1 MRRQMKSW
9 KSWRTLDLLYWRRN
23 THCVLSISFSWHL
36 FEPFIWMSS
45 TYEKTHF
52 VVHCKYAILSNRILS
67 YSMRHKPKHVCRV
80 PYTYFVLKLH
90 FHNSIFIE
98 RSVPI
103 YWFICITCFELVN
116 KKISCIHWFAVVH
129 SAESEKKKKKNE
141 PNIK

>member
-1 MRRQMKSW
+1 MRRQMKSR

-23 THCVLSISFSWHL
+23 THRIEHFFFLAFIWT
-36 FEPFIWMSS
+36 IWMSS

-52 VVHCKYAILSNRILS
+52 DVHCKYAILSNRILS

-90 FHNSIFIE
+90 FHNSIFIG

-103 YWFICITCFELVN
+103 YWFICITCFQLVN

-129 SAESEKKKKKNE
+129 SAEIEKKKKKNE